1 MIYPRPSWTP
11 RIDEDLGEIADRCA
25 EYTDRCKAFA
35 VFKWGTA
42 IYSLSRTER
51 SDAEYKQILALV
63 VRTSPDFAVSHMKDR
78 NFLVSFVGPVSG
90 VVLRKTLDTH
100 TAEIFENAPRGGILP
115 DEHLVPTAYTTHEKF
130 CVGLYARARLYQDA
144 EDQEL
149 VVRFVPQNND

>member
-11 RIDEDLGEIADRCA
+11 RIVEDLDEIADRCA
-25 EYTDRCKAFA
+25 EYTDFCRAFA

-51 SDAEYKQILALV
+51 PDAEYKQILAMV
-63 VRTSPDFAVSHMKDR
+63 VRTSPDFAVSRMKDG
-78 NFLVSFVGPVSG
+78 NFLASFVGPVSG

-100 TAEIFENAPRGGILP
+100 AAEIFENAPRGGLLP
-115 DEHLVPTAYTTHEKF
+115 DEHLIPTADTTHEKY

-144 EDQEL
+144 EDEEIA
-149 VVRFVPQNND
+149 VRFVPKHG